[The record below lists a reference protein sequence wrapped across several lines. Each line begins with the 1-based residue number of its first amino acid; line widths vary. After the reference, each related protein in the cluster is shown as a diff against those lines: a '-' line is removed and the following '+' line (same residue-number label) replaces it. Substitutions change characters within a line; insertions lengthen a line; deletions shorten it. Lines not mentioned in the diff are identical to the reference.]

1 VTRRERDGRQPTGP
15 CGARMSIDA
24 ISSAPAQLDD
34 NRAGAR
40 GGLVRW
46 WQSRHGAE
54 LIREVSLVVGLLLMY
69 RLGRYLSR
77 DHVAAAFDNATAVL
91 HFEAHFGL
99 AVEAD
104 IQGLVLPHHWLTT
117 LLNQYYV
124 RVHFPATVA
133 FLVVMYLRAPIR
145 YRHMRRLFVV
155 VTGLGLALHVAYP
168 LAPPR
173 MMPGFVDTIARYG
186 PAIYERSDVSSVANQ
201 YAAMPSMH
209 FAWAVLVAYGLL
221 RAIRGPWRWLAIT
234 HPVIT
239 LVAITATANHYWLDA
254 AVAAALIAVAL
265 LVVNRTSPWP
275 APAHSDAKSSGLTWS
290 MNSLNCSTISS
301 GTPSPGARP
310 AAASTP
316 SSAYTGAP

>member
-1 VTRRERDGRQPTGP
+1 MTRRERDGRQPTSP
-15 CGARMSIDA
+15 YGARVSVDA
-24 ISSAPAQLDD
+24 ISSATAQLDD
-34 NRAGAR
+34 HRAGGR

-54 LIREVSLVVGLLLMY
+54 LIREVGLVVGLLLMY

-186 PAIYERSDVSSVANQ
+186 PAIYERSDVASVANQ

-209 FAWAVLVAYGLL
+209 FAWALLIAYGLIHGGGHPL
-221 RAIRGPWRWLAIT
+221 RWLAAA

-239 LVAITATANHYWLDA
+239 LLAITATANHYWVDA
-254 AVAAALIAVAL
+254 AAAALLLIPGL
-265 LVVNRTSPWP
+265 LVANHPMWRADPEDAGRIP
-275 APAHSDAKSSGLTWS
+275 A
-290 MNSLNCSTISS
+290 
-301 GTPSPGARP
+301 R
-310 AAASTP
+310 AAAELP
-316 SSAYTGAP
+316 RSA